1 MTMSASDLM
10 TRPTASLHPND
21 PTLGALQPDSTNDVG
36 ADFQLSVVIP
46 VSRESDTIRD
56 DHERH
61 AAALAEFG
69 RVEFIYVL
77 DGQFPRA
84 MAALEALSREA
95 GHNVRALVFNQT
107 FGEAAALSVGFK
119 HARAPRILT
128 LVPEPQVDP
137 ADLPDLVRGLDS
149 ADMVVARRTSGVGG
163 SVFGAGK
170 MEWVLK
176 RILQSPFADLR
187 CRVRALKRE
196 VAEEIVLYGHQH
208 RFFPLLALRH
218 GFKVVEQTVRPGG
231 GLPPKDTSAP
241 LDYSMILDVVTVFFL
256 LKFLKKPFRF
266 FGGFGLAVLALG
278 LVATGWLV
286 FTRLAFGTPLV
297 DRPAL
302 ILSSLMV
309 VLGVQIIAVGLIG
322 EIVTFAYTKDMRDY
336 RIERIIE

>member
-1 MTMSASDLM
+1 M
-10 TRPTASLHPND
+10 TRTTT
-21 PTLGALQPDSTNDVG
+21 PTLPDESVLGSPETGPADFAP
-36 ADFQLSVVIP
+36 ADFQLSVIVP
-46 VSRESDTIRD
+46 VSRETESILHH
-56 DHERH
+56 HERH

-69 RVEFIYVL
+69 PVEFLYIV
-77 DGQFPRA
+77 DGQFPKTTSE
-84 MAALEALSREA
+84 LEKLARDSD
-95 GHNVRALVFNQT
+95 HTVRVLVFNQT
-107 FGEAAALSVGFK
+107 FGDSAALSVGFK
-119 HARAPRILT
+119 RARAPRILT
-128 LVPEPQVDP
+128 LVPEAQVDP
-137 ADLPDLVRGLDS
+137 ADLPDLVRGLET
-149 ADMVVARRTSGVGG
+149 ADMVVAKRSSGVGG

-187 CRVRALKRE
+187 CRVRALKKE
-196 VAEEIVLYGHQH
+196 VGEEIVLYGHQH

-218 GFKVVEQTVRPGG
+218 GFKVVEKSVRPGG
-231 GLPPKDTSAP
+231 GTPPRDTNAP
-241 LDYSMILDVVTVFFL
+241 LDYSLILDVVTVFFL

-278 LVATGWLV
+278 LLATGWLI

-322 EIVTFAYTKDMRDY
+322 EIVTFAYTKDMREY
-336 RIERIIE
+336 RIDRIIE

>member
-1 MTMSASDLM
+1 MT
-10 TRPTASLHPND
+10 TITA
-21 PTLGALQPDSTNDVG
+21 PTLADERSLGSTEAAP
-36 ADFQLSVVIP
+36 ADDAPAMFSLSVVVP
-46 VSRESDTIRD
+46 VGRETQTILR

-61 AAALAEFG
+61 AAVLAEFG
-69 RVEFIYVL
+69 PVEFIYVV
-77 DGQFPRA
+77 DGQFPA
-84 MAALEALSREA
+84 TTAALETLTRDSRQT
-95 GHNVRALVFNQT
+95 VRVLVFNQT
-107 FGEAAALSVGFK
+107 FGESAALSVGFK
-119 HARAPRILT
+119 RARAPRILT

-137 ADLPDLVRGLDS
+137 ADLPELVRGLDT
-149 ADMVVARRTSGVGG
+149 ADMVVAKRTSGVGG

-187 CRVRALKRE
+187 CRVRALKK
-196 VAEEIVLYGHQH
+196 VVGEEIVLYGHQH

-218 GFKVVEQTVRPGG
+218 GFKVVEKTVRPGD
-231 GLPPKDTSAP
+231 GLPLRDTTAP
-241 LDYSMILDVVTVFFL
+241 LDYSLILDVVTVFFL

-278 LVATGWLV
+278 LLATGWLV

-322 EIVTFAYTKDMRDY
+322 EIVTFAYTKDMREY
-336 RIERIIE
+336 RIDRIIE